1 MSRYINEKFFE
12 ALFAL
17 VGTSSIDIRL
27 TLAAKPLLQLQ
38 EKQLPEGMQDEFKTL
53 RDALTKIPLSTK
65 TDYQPRPISEDD
77 GRKLAEQILEMYTKL
92 MGGL

>member
-38 EKQLPEGMQDEFKTL
+38 EKQLPEEMRDEFKTL

>member
-27 TLAAKPLLQLQ
+27 TLAAKPLLPLQ
-38 EKQLPEGMQDEFKTL
+38 EKQLPEEMRDEFKTL
-53 RDALTKIPLSTK
+53 RDALTKIPLSTT